1 MLKHSWQWVLTGFFA
16 ILPLAAAAQSVALVS
31 SEKDNTLTIINLKDQ
46 KVEGTIATCK
56 RPRHLQLTPDGKQV
70 LVACGGDNAADVIDV
85 ATRKSVGR
93 IPLGDNPEA
102 FDISPDGKVL
112 YVSNEDEGEL
122 TFIDIAAK
130 KAVTKT
136 SFG

>member
-1 MLKHSWQWVLTGFFA
+1 MFKKRLQLC
-16 ILPLAAAAQSVALVS
+16 AAAVCVALPALVSPQSFAVVS
-31 SEKDNTLTIINLKDQ
+31 SEKDNALTLVNLKEQ

-56 RPRHLQLTPDGKQV
+56 RPRHLQLTPDAKQL

-102 FDISPDGKVL
+102 FDLSPDGKML
-112 YVSNEDEGEL
+112 YVSN
-122 TFIDIAAK
+122 
-130 KAVTKT
+130 
-136 SFG
+136 